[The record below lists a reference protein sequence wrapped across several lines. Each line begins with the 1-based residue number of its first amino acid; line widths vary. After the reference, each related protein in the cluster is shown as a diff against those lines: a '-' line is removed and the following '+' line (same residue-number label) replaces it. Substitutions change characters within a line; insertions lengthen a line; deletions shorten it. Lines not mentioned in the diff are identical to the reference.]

1 MVKQA
6 PAPAGSERSRARVGQ
21 GSRKTEPPLITQVR
35 YRSGAMVDQ
44 SRYER
49 TILTGTQNRRHQGDD
64 VGGFPVSGG
73 GGIRTRDLWVM
84 SPTSCRCSTPRR
96 LGAACA
102 LVWVW
107 TGGVCPQRPRLPR
120 GRPRSTLRRWTG
132 SRPGSGWDRVEP
144 VRSRPRTH
152 RPRTHTQIG
161 LGSTHLNRGGGAPA
175 RRICSRGGTGR
186 AGGRNGGE
194 RRGNRGDPPSA
205 MSTGRLRS
213 VARRPPPASQPGRL
227 PGAFLV
233 SDGETRLGAGFPLRC
248 FQRFAHPDVATQR
261 CRFPDNWH
269 TSGPSS
275 PVLSY

>member
-6 PAPAGSERSRARVGQ
+6 PAPAGSERFRARVGQ
-21 GSRKTEPPLITQVR
+21 GSRKTEPPLITQSR
-35 YRSGAMVDQ
+35 YRSGAMVDR

-64 VGGFPVSGG
+64 VGGFPGSGG

-96 LGAACA
+96 LVCGAGCVLVCVQGGCA
-102 LVWVW
+102 RSGLASH
-107 TGGVCPQRPRLPR
+107 GVAPAVL
-120 GRPRSTLRRWTG
+120 
-132 SRPGSGWDRVEP
+132 SGAELGHDRVRDGTGWSQFALGHGHTTP
-144 VRSRPRTH
+144 AHTH
-152 RPRTHTQIG
+152 KSG
-161 LGSTHLNRGGGAPA
+161 LGVRIYIGVGA
-175 RRICSRGGTGR
+175 RRRGFVFPGGNGARRRPAWGGTEGI
-186 AGGRNGGE
+186 
-194 RRGNRGDPPSA
+194 RGDPPSA